1 MKKQITKRTYN
12 NFLRVYNA
20 ILSKGYDKDEA
31 WKITDRI
38 FAEFEAN
45 PQGLPIL
52 SRIEMIVDAQ

>member
-20 ILSKGYDKDEA
+20 ILSKGYNEDEA

-45 PQGLPIL
+45 QQGLPIL
-52 SRIEMIVDAQ
+52 SRIEIIVDAQ

>member
-20 ILSKGYDKDEA
+20 ILSKGYDEGEA

>member
-20 ILSKGYDKDEA
+20 ILSKGYNEGEA

>member
-20 ILSKGYDKDEA
+20 ILSKGYNEDEA